1 MKVGGRMKRLVI
13 AALMLTFFALPTSAF
28 TVTQKEA
35 GYISISTTAEKE
47 IAPDTASISFSVE
60 THAKDSKTAAE
71 KNKEITSKLL
81 SEIKPLLALDKNDT
95 LQTKNLSLHTDY
107 SYEKGKKN
115 LLGYT
120 MNNTITVKTKDL
132 ANVSK
137 IIDTAIENKAT
148 ELSELKLYVEN
159 ENEYKGELTKEATE
173 NAKNIANQ
181 TANSLGQKVAGVKN
195 ISVNWTPSY
204 ESYENVKLLTATK
217 SSNGIDTKS
226 TQIESGKVKIKAN
239 VYAQFYVK

>member
-1 MKVGGRMKRLVI
+1 MKRLI
-13 AALMLTFFALPTSAF
+13 TAALMLTFFALPTGAF

-35 GYISISTTAEKE
+35 GYISITTTAEKE

-60 THAKDSKTAAE
+60 TRAKDSKTAAE
-71 KNKEITSKLL
+71 RNKEITSKLL

-95 LQTKNLSLHTDY
+95 IQTKNLSLSTEY

-120 MNNTITVKTKDL
+120 MNNTILVKTKDL
-132 ANVSK
+132 TNVSK

-148 ELSELKLYVEN
+148 EVSELRFYVEN
-159 ENEYKGELTKEATE
+159 ENDYKGELTKEATE
-173 NAKNIANQ
+173 NAKNIANL
-181 TANSLGQKVAGVKN
+181 TASSLGQKVAGVKN
-195 ISVNWTPSY
+195 ISVNWAPTY

-217 SSNGIDTKS
+217 SPSGTSTKA
-226 TQIESGKVKIKAN
+226 TQVESGKVKIKAN